1 MSDEENCSVLVSDRQ
16 QSALKKK
23 KKLCKSSVLIWF
35 LFSWMLVYRTINLHL
50 SYKQHWCIY
59 VFKAKDVQA
68 VCSIEATWDLSLICT
83 SAPAAITSQTVYH
96 HAKQELSVQL
106 FYISIQISLTVK
118 DSALPAASVKPWWLE
133 PFFNLLRNTSHTLCS
148 SVRRLLQ
155 LSGLSETHTH
165 THTHTQSRSKS

>member
-118 DSALPAASVKPWWLE
+118 DSAVSSLDDWSRSLTFWETLPIHCVPLWEGFCSFLVY
-133 PFFNLLRNTSHTLCS
+133 LR
-148 SVRRLLQ
+148 
-155 LSGLSETHTH
+155 HTH
-165 THTHTQSRSKS
+165 THTHTV

>member
-1 MSDEENCSVLVSDRQ
+1 M
-16 QSALKKK
+16 
-23 KKLCKSSVLIWF
+23 LIWF

-68 VCSIEATWDLSLICT
+68 VCGIEATWDLSLICT